1 MNFRDYLAKRINRAG
16 PDALHL
22 IQLHALPGMPEQ
34 PQGWLELRDWLAT
47 TTMAGPDEMA
57 FAEAVWRAYRHW
69 LTYRRV
75 ELPTRPPRPL
85 KPLSP
90 PPGGSG
96 VVTDAEPLTRLR
108 DLGYQPRKIARQIDP
123 ATWEWF
129 GDLNDI
135 VERRKYLI
143 MLWDHGSVT
152 QLTHFPDERRM
163 PVLFAR
169 VRRPVVPADAYKAA
183 SVPVEWSLKQHPRWL
198 AERRPHVGLGAIR

>member
-1 MNFRDYLAKRINRAG
+1 MKFHDFLSRRLKRGG
-16 PDALHL
+16 PDTLVLIRLHGRTRKL
-22 IQLHALPGMPEQ
+22 DVVKNWP
-34 PQGWLELRDWLAT
+34 ELRAWLRKVGARQ
-47 TTMAGPDEMA
+47 DEMPV
-57 FAEAVWRAYRHW
+57 AEAAWRAYRRY
-69 LTYRRV
+69 LASVDTAMPQ
-75 ELPTRPPRPL
+75 EPL

-96 VVTDAEPLTRLR
+96 AVTDAEPLTRLR

-163 PVLFAR
+163 PLVFAR
-169 VRRPVVPADAYKAA
+169 VRHPIAPAAAYKAA
-183 SVPVEWSLKQHPRWL
+183 SDPVEASVKQHPMWL
-198 AERRPHVGLGAIR
+198 VRAQPYVGLGAIR